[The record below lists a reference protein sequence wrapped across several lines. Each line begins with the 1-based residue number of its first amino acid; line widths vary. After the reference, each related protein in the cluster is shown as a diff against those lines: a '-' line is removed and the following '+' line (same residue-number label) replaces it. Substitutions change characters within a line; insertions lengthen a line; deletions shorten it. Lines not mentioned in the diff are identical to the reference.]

1 MEEQI
6 RKQLKSIMQQEVVL
20 ATGCTE
26 PGAVALCVAKAV
38 ETLGFEPTT
47 INIKLSKN
55 VYKNAMGVGI
65 PGTGMIGLPIA
76 VAMAV
81 THGDSSRGLEVLTLP
96 ADQVEE
102 AKQWLANNAGKINIG
117 VKETSD
123 KLYIEC
129 NVSSASCCAAEAST
143 ATAVIAK
150 RHTNFIFIKK
160 DDTVLLDHKIG
171 LFQEQAGD
179 DNPQEDNKQRLELTA
194 RMVYDYATTAPLE
207 ELKWLLDT
215 VEYNAA
221 ASECGLSGMG
231 LHTGEI
237 LMEQARGDMV
247 HTVVART
254 VAASDARMDGCTKP
268 VYSNSGSGNQ
278 GITCTLPSYYYGKLK
293 GCSEEQ
299 ILRALTMN
307 HLMSIYIKRG
317 IGRLSA
323 LCGIVN
329 ATMGCAAALTYLE
342 GSERG
347 VRGSERGVKGTNEGG
362 EGSERGV
369 RGSESGV
376 KGTNL
381 YEQVC
386 YAMKNMIN
394 TIAGMV
400 CDGAKPSCALKM
412 SVGLYS
418 AFVCAELAVH
428 NRVVDRT
435 DGLSESDIDCSI
447 RNLGRLGKEGM
458 NQTDDMILDIM
469 THKR

>member
-1 MEEQI
+1 MDKVLREQI
-6 RKQLKSIMQQEVVL
+6 KDIMQHEVVP

-38 ETLGFEPTT
+38 ETLGCEPERITLR
-47 INIKLSKN
+47 LSKN
-55 VYKNAMGVGI
+55 VFKNAMGVGI

-81 THGDSSRGLEVLTLP
+81 THGDSKRGLEVLTMP
-96 ADQVEE
+96 EGHVDD
-102 AKQWLANNAGKINIG
+102 AKRWLANHADSIDIS

-129 NVSSASCCAAEAST
+129 SVVCDKSSVV
-143 ATAVIAK
+143 AVIAK
-150 RHTNFIFIKK
+150 KHTNFIFLKK
-160 DDTVLLDHKIG
+160 DDQVLLDHKLG
-171 LFQEQAGD
+171 LFQEQDND
-179 DNPQEDNKQRLELTA
+179 DDPKEDNKQRLELTA
-194 RMVYDYATTAPLE
+194 RMVYDYATTAPLD
-207 ELKWLLDT
+207 ELDWLRET
-215 VEYNAA
+215 VEYNNA
-221 ASECGLSGMG
+221 ASECGLHGMG
-231 LHTGEI
+231 LHTGQI

-268 VYSNSGSGNQ
+268 VYSNSRSGNQ
-278 GITCTLPSYYYGKLK
+278 GICCTLPVYYYGTLR
-293 GCSEEQ
+293 GNSDEQ
-299 ILRALTMN
+299 IMRALTMS

-329 ATMGCAAALTYLE
+329 ATMGVSSGLTYLE
-342 GSERG
+342 GG
-347 VRGSERGVKGTNEGG
+347 NF
-362 EGSERGV
+362 
-369 RGSESGV
+369 
-376 KGTNL
+376 
-381 YEQVC
+381 EQVG
-386 YAMKNMIN
+386 YALKNMIN

-418 AFVCAELAVH
+418 AFVCSELAVH
-428 NRVVDRT
+428 SRVVDCT
-435 DGLSESDIDCSI
+435 DGLSESDLDCSI
-447 RNLGRLGKEGM
+447 HNLGRLGKDGM

-469 THKR
+469 THKRN

>member
-1 MEEQI
+1 MEENI
-6 RKQLKSIMQQEVVL
+6 RKQLKAIMQQEVVL

-38 ETLGFEPTT
+38 ETLGCEPTS
-47 INIKLSKN
+47 ISLKLSKN

-81 THGDSSRGLEVLTLP
+81 THGDPSRGLEVLTLP
-96 ADQVEE
+96 ANQVEE

-129 NVSSASCCAAEAST
+129 TVKGERLKVKGETVDASHL

-150 RHTNFIFIKK
+150 RHTNFIFVKK
-160 DDTVLLDHKIG
+160 DDRVLLDHKIG
-171 LFQEQAGD
+171 LFQEQDND
-179 DNPQEDNKQRLELTA
+179 DNPSEDNKQRLELTA

-207 ELKWLLDT
+207 ELQWLLDT

-221 ASECGLSGMG
+221 ASQCGLEGMG

-293 GCSEEQ
+293 GCSDEQ
-299 ILRALTMN
+299 ILRALTLN

-329 ATMGCAAALTYLE
+329 ATMGASAALTYLE
-342 GSERG
+342 G
-347 VRGSERGVKGTNEGG
+347 GG
-362 EGSERGV
+362 
-369 RGSESGV
+369 
-376 KGTNL
+376 
-381 YEQVC
+381 YEQIC
-386 YAMKNMIN
+386 YSMKNMIN

-428 NRVVDRT
+428 DRVVDQT

-447 RNLGRLGKEGM
+447 HNLGRLGKDGM

-469 THKR
+469 THKK

>member
-1 MEEQI
+1 MEE
-6 RKQLKSIMQQEVVL
+6 RLRNELKEILQQEVVL

-26 PGAVALCVAKAV
+26 PGAVALCVAKCR
-38 ETLGFEPTT
+38 ETLGCEPGHVVLR
-47 INIKLSKN
+47 LSKN

-81 THGDSSRGLEVLTLP
+81 THGDSTRGLEILTIP
-96 ADQVEE
+96 AEEVED
-102 AKQWLANNAGKINIG
+102 AKRWLANNSDRIEIG

-129 NVSSASCCAAEAST
+129 HCVVDGHEAV
-143 ATAVIAK
+143 AVISC
-150 RHTNFIFIKK
+150 RHTNFIFIKR
-160 DDTVLLDHKIG
+160 DNQVLLDQKQG
-171 LFQEQAGD
+171 LFQPTEED
-179 DNPQEDNKQRLELTA
+179 SNPEAENRQRLEMTA

-207 ELKWLLDT
+207 ELAFLRET
-215 VEYNAA
+215 VDYNAA
-221 ASECGLSGMG
+221 ASECGLVGMG
-231 LHTGEI
+231 LHTGQI

-278 GITCTLPSYYYGKLK
+278 GITCTLPPYFYGKMK
-293 GCSEEQ
+293 GCSDEQ
-299 ILRALTMN
+299 ILRALTMS

-329 ATMGCAAALTYLE
+329 ATMGVSAALTYLE
-342 GSERG
+342 G
-347 VRGSERGVKGTNEGG
+347 GG
-362 EGSERGV
+362 F
-369 RGSESGV
+369 
-376 KGTNL
+376 
-381 YEQVC
+381 EQVC

-394 TIAGMV
+394 TLAGMV

-418 AFVCAELAVH
+418 AFVCSELAVH
-428 NRVVDRT
+428 DRVVDRT

-447 RNLGRLGKEGM
+447 RNLGRLGKDGM

-469 THKR
+469 THKK

>member
-1 MEEQI
+1 MEE
-6 RKQLKSIMQQEVVL
+6 RLRSELKSILQQEVVL

-26 PGAVALCVAKAV
+26 PGAVALCVAKAC
-38 ETLGFEPTT
+38 EALGAEPES
-47 INIKLSKN
+47 IRLRLSKN

-81 THGDSSRGLEVLTLP
+81 RHGDSSRVLEVLTLP
-96 ADQVEE
+96 DEQVQD
-102 AKQWLANNAGKINIG
+102 AKQWLANNGDRIDIG

-129 NVSSASCCAAEAST
+129 AVEGASHC

-150 RHTNFIFIKK
+150 RHTNFVFVKR
-160 DDTVLLDHKIG
+160 DDKVLLDHKQG
-171 LFQEQAGD
+171 LFQQQDND
-179 DNPQEDNKQRLELTA
+179 DNPSEDNKQRLELTA

-207 ELKWLLDT
+207 ELEWLRDT

-221 ASECGLSGMG
+221 ASDCGLEGMG
-231 LHTGEI
+231 LHTGQI

-278 GITCTLPSYYYGKLK
+278 GITCTLPSYYYGKMK
-293 GCSEEQ
+293 GCSDEQ

-307 HLMSIYIKRG
+307 HLMSVYIKRG

-329 ATMGCAAALTYLE
+329 ATMGAAAALTYLE
-342 GSERG
+342 G
-347 VRGSERGVKGTNEGG
+347 GG
-362 EGSERGV
+362 
-369 RGSESGV
+369 
-376 KGTNL
+376 
-381 YEQVC
+381 YEEVC
-386 YAMKNMIN
+386 YSMKNMIN

-428 NRVVDRT
+428 GHVVDKT

-458 NQTDDMILDIM
+458 NETDDMILDIM
-469 THKR
+469 THKK

>member
-1 MEEQI
+1 MEE
-6 RKQLKSIMQQEVVL
+6 RLRNELKEILQQEVVL

-26 PGAVALCVAKAV
+26 PGAVALCVAKCR
-38 ETLGFEPTT
+38 ETLGCEPGHVVLR
-47 INIKLSKN
+47 LSKN

-81 THGDSSRGLEVLTLP
+81 THGDSTRGLEILTIP
-96 ADQVEE
+96 AEEVED
-102 AKQWLANNAGKINIG
+102 AKRWLANNSDRIEIG

-129 NVSSASCCAAEAST
+129 HCVADGHEAV
-143 ATAVIAK
+143 AVISC
-150 RHTNFIFIKK
+150 RHTNFIFIKR
-160 DDTVLLDHKIG
+160 DNQVLLDQKQG
-171 LFQEQAGD
+171 LFQPTEED
-179 DNPQEDNKQRLELTA
+179 SNPEAENRQRLEMTA
-194 RMVYDYATTAPLE
+194 RMVYDYATTAPFE
-207 ELKWLLDT
+207 ELAFLRET
-215 VEYNAA
+215 VDYNAA
-221 ASECGLSGMG
+221 ASECGLVGMG
-231 LHTGEI
+231 LHTGQI

-278 GITCTLPSYYYGKLK
+278 GITCTLPPYFYGKMK
-293 GCSEEQ
+293 GCSDEQ
-299 ILRALTMN
+299 ILRALTMS

-329 ATMGCAAALTYLE
+329 ATMGVSAALTYLE
-342 GSERG
+342 G
-347 VRGSERGVKGTNEGG
+347 GG
-362 EGSERGV
+362 F
-369 RGSESGV
+369 
-376 KGTNL
+376 
-381 YEQVC
+381 EQVC

-394 TIAGMV
+394 TLAGMV

-418 AFVCAELAVH
+418 AFVCSELAVH
-428 NRVVDRT
+428 DRVVDRT

-447 RNLGRLGKEGM
+447 RNLGRLGKDGM

-469 THKR
+469 THKK

>member
-1 MEEQI
+1 MRVRETIIGMDKELREQI
-6 RKQLKSIMQQEVVL
+6 KDIMRHEVLL

-38 ETLGFEPTT
+38 ETLGCKPVRTELS
-47 INIKLSKN
+47 LSKN
-55 VYKNAMGVGI
+55 VFKNAMGVGI

-81 THGDSSRGLEVLTLP
+81 THGDSKRGLEVLTMP
-96 ADQVEE
+96 KNYVDD
-102 AKQWLANNAGKINIG
+102 AKSWLANNAGSIEID
-117 VKETSD
+117 VKDNCD

-129 NVSSASCCAAEAST
+129 HVTGVDSE
-143 ATAVIAK
+143 ATAIISR
-150 RHTNFIFIKK
+150 RHTNFVFVSRG
-160 DDTVLLDHKIG
+160 DEVVLDQKHG
-171 LFQEQAGD
+171 LLEQSEND
-179 DNPQEDNKQRLELTA
+179 DNTNQLQLTA
-194 RMVYDYATTAPLE
+194 RMVYNYATTAPLD
-207 ELKWLLDT
+207 ELDWLRET
-215 VEYNAA
+215 VEYNNA
-221 ASECGLSGMG
+221 ASECGLEGMG
-231 LHTGEI
+231 LHTGQI

-278 GITCTLPSYYYGKLK
+278 GICCTLPTYYYGKLK
-293 GCSEEQ
+293 GCSDEQ
-299 ILRALTMN
+299 VLRALTMS

-329 ATMGCAAALTYLE
+329 ATMGVSAALTYLE
-342 GSERG
+342 G
-347 VRGSERGVKGTNEGG
+347 GTF
-362 EGSERGV
+362 
-369 RGSESGV
+369 
-376 KGTNL
+376 
-381 YEQVC
+381 EQIG
-386 YAMKNMIN
+386 YALKNMIN

-418 AFVCAELAVH
+418 AFVCSELAVH
-428 NRVVDRT
+428 SRVVDCT
-435 DGLSESDIDCSI
+435 DGLSERDLDLSI
-447 RNLGRLGKEGM
+447 RNLGRLGHDGM

-469 THKR
+469 THKRN

>member
-1 MEEQI
+1 MEENI
-6 RKQLKSIMQQEVVL
+6 RKQLKEIMQQEVVL

-38 ETLGFEPTT
+38 ETLGFEPTAIT
-47 INIKLSKN
+47 LKLSKN

-81 THGDSSRGLEVLTLP
+81 THGDSSRGLEVLTIP
-96 ADQVEE
+96 ADQVED
-102 AKQWLANNAGKINIG
+102 AKQWLADNAGKINIG
-117 VKETSD
+117 IKETSD

-129 NVSSASCCAAEAST
+129 SVSSASCCSAAAST

-150 RHTNFIFIKK
+150 RHTNFIFVKK
-160 DDTVLLDHKIG
+160 DDRVLLDHKIG
-171 LFQEQAGD
+171 LFQEQDND
-179 DNPQEDNKQRLELTA
+179 DNPSEDNKQRLELTA

-207 ELKWLLDT
+207 ELQWLLDT

-278 GITCTLPSYYYGKLK
+278 GITCTLPSYYYGKLN
-293 GCSEEQ
+293 GCSDEQ
-299 ILRALTMN
+299 ILRALTLN

-329 ATMGCAAALTYLE
+329 ATMGASAALTYLE
-342 GSERG
+342 G
-347 VRGSERGVKGTNEGG
+347 GG
-362 EGSERGV
+362 
-369 RGSESGV
+369 
-376 KGTNL
+376 

-428 NRVVDRT
+428 DRVVDQT

-447 RNLGRLGKEGM
+447 HNLGRLGKDGM

-469 THKR
+469 THKK

>member
-1 MEEQI
+1 MRLPWAGEYFILQFEKKVVYLHFNLVEDTILYLSMDKEVRKQI
-6 RKQLKSIMQQEVVL
+6 RDILQHEVL
-20 ATGCTE
+20 PATGCTE

-38 ETLGFEPTT
+38 ETLGSEPRH
-47 INIKLSKN
+47 IVLKLSKN
-55 VYKNAMGVGI
+55 VFKNAMGVGI

-81 THGDSSRGLEVLTLP
+81 VHGDPKRGLEVLTMP
-96 ADQVEE
+96 AEQVDD
-102 AKQWLANNAGKINIG
+102 AKRWLANHGGDVDIS

-129 NVSSASCCAAEAST
+129 TVEGTEGSV
-143 ATAVIAK
+143 TAVIAK
-150 RHTNFIFIKK
+150 RHTNFVFLKK
-160 DDTVLLDHKIG
+160 GTQVLLDHHQG
-171 LFQEQAGD
+171 LFQEQDND
-179 DNPQEDNKQRLELTA
+179 DDPKEDNKQRLELSA
-194 RMVYDYATTAPLE
+194 RMVYDYATTAPVDELE
-207 ELKWLLDT
+207 WLRET
-215 VEYNAA
+215 VEYNSA
-221 ASECGLSGMG
+221 ASECGLEGMG
-231 LHTGEI
+231 LHTGQI

-278 GITCTLPSYYYGKLK
+278 GIACTLPPYYYGKLK
-293 GCSEEQ
+293 GCTDEQ
-299 ILRALTMN
+299 ILRALAMS

-329 ATMGCAAALTYLE
+329 ATMGVSAALTYLE
-342 GSERG
+342 GG
-347 VRGSERGVKGTNEGG
+347 CF
-362 EGSERGV
+362 
-369 RGSESGV
+369 
-376 KGTNL
+376 
-381 YEQVC
+381 EQTG
-386 YAMKNMIN
+386 YALKNMIN

-418 AFVCAELAVH
+418 AFVCSELAVH
-428 NRVVDRT
+428 SRVVDCT
-435 DGLSESDIDCSI
+435 DGLSEADLDCSI
-447 RNLGRLGKEGM
+447 RNLGRLGKDGM

-469 THKR
+469 THKRN

>member
-1 MEEQI
+1 MYLSMDKEVRERI
-6 RKQLKSIMQQEVVL
+6 RDIMQHEVVP

-38 ETLGFEPTT
+38 EMLGSEPAQVTLR
-47 INIKLSKN
+47 LSKN
-55 VYKNAMGVGI
+55 VFKNAMGVGI

-81 THGDSSRGLEVLTLP
+81 VHGDPKRGLEVLTMP
-96 ADQVEE
+96 AAQVDD
-102 AKQWLANNAGKINIG
+102 AKRWLANHADAIDIS

-123 KLYIEC
+123 KLFIEC
-129 NVSSASCCAAEAST
+129 IVADGQRST

-150 RHTNFIFIKK
+150 RHNNFVFLKK
-160 DDTVLLDHKIG
+160 DDQVLLDHHQG
-171 LFQEQAGD
+171 LFQEQDND
-179 DNPQEDNKQRLELTA
+179 DDPQEDNRQRLELSA
-194 RMVYDYATTAPLE
+194 RMVYDYATTAPLD
-207 ELKWLLDT
+207 ELEWLRET
-215 VEYNAA
+215 VQLNDA
-221 ASECGLSGMG
+221 ASECGLEGMG
-231 LHTGEI
+231 LHTGQI

-278 GITCTLPSYYYGKLK
+278 GICCTLPTYYYGKMK
-293 GCSEEQ
+293 GCGDEQ
-299 ILRALTMN
+299 ILRALTMS

-329 ATMGCAAALTYLE
+329 ATMGVSAALTYLE
-342 GSERG
+342 G
-347 VRGSERGVKGTNEGG
+347 GSF
-362 EGSERGV
+362 
-369 RGSESGV
+369 
-376 KGTNL
+376 
-381 YEQVC
+381 EQVG
-386 YAMKNMIN
+386 YALKNMIN

-418 AFVCAELAVH
+418 AFVCSELAVH
-428 NRVVDRT
+428 CRVVDCT
-435 DGLSESDIDCSI
+435 DGLSESDLDCSI
-447 RNLGRLGKEGM
+447 RNLGRLGKDGM

-469 THKR
+469 THKRG

>member
-1 MEEQI
+1 MEKELREQI
-6 RKQLKSIMQQEVVL
+6 REIIQHEVLL

-26 PGAVALCVAKAV
+26 PGAVALCVAKTV
-38 ETLGFEPTT
+38 ELLGAEPVR
-47 INIKLSKN
+47 IRVRLSKN
-55 VYKNAMGVGI
+55 VFKNAMGVGI

-81 THGDSSRGLEVLTLP
+81 VHGDPKRGLEVLTMP
-96 ADQVEE
+96 QDQVDD
-102 AKQWLANNAGKINIG
+102 AKCWLANHADRIDIG

-129 NVSSASCCAAEAST
+129 QMEGGGHS

-150 RHTNFIFIKK
+150 RHTNFVFLKH
-160 DDTVLLDHKIG
+160 DDRVLLDHHQG
-171 LFQEQAGD
+171 LFQEQDND
-179 DNPQEDNKQRLELTA
+179 DNPQEDNRQRLELTA

-207 ELKWLLDT
+207 ELEYMWDT
-215 VEYNAA
+215 VRYNDA
-221 ASECGLSGMG
+221 ASECGLEGMG
-231 LHTGEI
+231 LHTGQI

-278 GITCTLPSYYYGKLK
+278 GICCTLPPFYYGKLK
-293 GCSEEQ
+293 GCSDEQ
-299 ILRALTMN
+299 ILRALTMS

-329 ATMGCAAALTYLE
+329 ATMGVSAALTYLE
-342 GSERG
+342 GG
-347 VRGSERGVKGTNEGG
+347 NF
-362 EGSERGV
+362 
-369 RGSESGV
+369 
-376 KGTNL
+376 
-381 YEQVC
+381 EQTG

-418 AFVCAELAVH
+418 AFVCSELAVH
-428 NRVVDRT
+428 SRVVDCT
-435 DGLSESDIDCSI
+435 DGLSEADLDCSI
-447 RNLGRLGKEGM
+447 RNLGRLGKDGM

-469 THKR
+469 THKRN